1 MGGGENAEGPAAA
14 AAAAA
19 AATAFSER
27 WQGGRQ
33 GEAATAAAAAAANNW
48 MLPPHLNPH
57 LQHARGA
64 AGYNQSPPLPPQ
76 PPPPPGT
83 RPASAPI
90 LDAIGTARPGG
101 ALATSAPQLALP
113 PNAEEAA
120 KMSGAASHDG
130 GWGAHH
136 RASPP
141 VQHDNGELY
150 AWGGG
155 GVPNPGAPRMGA
167 WAAGAASPSASGSA
181 LSGGRHDDDDDD
193 EYSNSPHRMGPGGD
207 GGAGRYGPPG
217 GEVSRSARRRRQ
229 RARKAEARTQE
240 LKQLFVDGEGLSH
253 GAHAH
258 RAWRNSGAILRNSRF
273 F

>member
-1 MGGGENAEGPAAA
+1 
-14 AAAAA
+14 
-19 AATAFSER
+19 
-27 WQGGRQ
+27 
-33 GEAATAAAAAAANNW
+33 
-48 MLPPHLNPH
+48 
-57 LQHARGA
+57 
-64 AGYNQSPPLPPQ
+64 
-76 PPPPPGT
+76 
-83 RPASAPI
+83 
-90 LDAIGTARPGG
+90 
-101 ALATSAPQLALP
+101 
-113 PNAEEAA
+113 
-120 KMSGAASHDG
+120 MSGAASHDG

-155 GVPNPGAPRMGA
+155 GVPNAGAPRMGA

-193 EYSNSPHRMGPGGD
+193 EHSNSPHRMGPGGD

-253 GAHAH
+253 GTAPYNALLSALANGWYDVA
-258 RAWRNSGAILRNSRF
+258 RDLIRMSLPLGGLKGDGLAPAVAALSSGNASVVEVLFEHGVSPLVRDASGSTLLHIAVKQVARLCVEACLLYTSPSPRDATLSRMPSSA
-273 F
+273 